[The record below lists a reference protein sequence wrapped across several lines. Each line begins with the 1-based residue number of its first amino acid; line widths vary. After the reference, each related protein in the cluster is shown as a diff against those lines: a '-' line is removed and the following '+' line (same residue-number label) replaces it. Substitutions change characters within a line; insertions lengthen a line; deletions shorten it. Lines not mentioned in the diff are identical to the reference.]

1 MKENWIINRIGLVD
15 FWYYDDQEFTF
26 INGRMLLRGS
36 NGSGKSVTMQSVV
49 PLLLDGNMRPERLD
63 PFGSR
68 DRKMSNYLLEEG
80 DGREERTGY
89 LYMEFKKQGLEV
101 FHTIG
106 MGIRAKRG
114 KNLDSWYFYISD
126 GRRINRDFP
135 LYKESDGKITLSRK
149 ELEFKLGTGGRVIPT
164 QQEYMEY
171 VNRQIF
177 GFETPEE
184 YKELIDLLIQLRTP
198 KLSKDFKPSIINE
211 ILSDSLQPLS
221 EDDLRP
227 MSEAIENMDTL
238 SSNLSNK
245 TSSLQAAEKINKQY
259 NKYNEYVLKEKA
271 KQYLTSVEEHKKI
284 NKEIAKAKEKLLSSA
299 KQKNIEEEKKIKLE
313 QEKTVLEGEREALN
327 SSDAVSLKQREADV
341 FMRMEESRKSEKHK
355 NTQLEEK
362 QEKWKEFELRFK
374 KKQNQKEELEQ
385 AIEDYLY
392 EMEGELTTVF
402 ADEHSFFAKDIKEHM
417 AEEIS
422 FDTHIFQTEKLTKQL
437 EQGTE
442 LLKSMEDCKSRKEVL
457 LQQYDQEKKVRSSM
471 ERSMTEEE
479 TKLQNMLQEQKESIY
494 GWNRGN
500 KELRL
505 TEETLQKINRFLER
519 FDNSSDYFEVK
530 QWVSEDYFVCKDS
543 LRTLENKQK
552 EEVANEQE
560 KLDVITVE
568 LNNWRTQ
575 KDPEPERSL
584 AVKKNREKLEEKKIP
599 YYRFYEAIDFD
610 GTLAMD
616 KANGL
621 EEALLEMGLL
631 DSLIIDKQYKQQV
644 LTLDPGTCDK
654 YIFTDGHYQGKNLSD
669 LLAVSEGMND
679 IFGNQQILAVLG
691 SIGIEENEN
700 TFIQEDGTYGLGIL
714 RGTITGEYKARY
726 IGVQARIRY
735 REEQIA
741 LLEEQVRLQEEY
753 LNQLRNQLEQTKQR
767 LNQLEEEHKNLP
779 EGGLLRE
786 QINQI
791 EEKRQQLSGQ
801 TDKLNTMEALLAEQT
816 EQIRL
821 LLEQASEIAENIYM
835 DCRLNVFLSGLEEI
849 RVYYK
854 QLLKLRTEHI
864 KYLQTLAALNDAKER
879 MLEADADM
887 EEIRYELSQIRNR
900 LQKEEMELS
909 SIKEQLKLTNYEEI
923 KEKLDY
929 CMVRLKDIPK
939 ELEECIR
946 TAANCDND
954 WKNSQE
960 FLEHSEP
967 EQMYLTKKTT
977 LLKENLKKELSLG
990 YTQYTELR
998 SEEVANW
1005 EMRVEQMHTVL
1016 VTGSSKEEN
1025 KDSLSSKMNQV
1036 FYENRGYLLDFN
1048 PTFQNV
1054 FEEDYQE
1061 EFPTI
1066 YPKRLEITGRYR
1078 GESIK
1083 LGKLIAYLQEEIE
1096 DVNNLIKNGD
1106 KELFEDILANTIGRK
1121 IRSKINTSMAWVDKM
1136 NELMESMNTS
1146 SGLKLSLRWR
1156 SKTAEIEDQLDT
1168 KELVDLLKKD
1178 ARLMNEQEFE
1188 KLSVHFRS
1196 KVAQARRNTKESTQS
1211 ISFFAIMK
1219 DTLDY
1224 RKWFEFQL
1232 FFQKSGETKKELT
1245 NSMFGT
1251 FSGGEKAMSMYVPLF
1266 SAVVAKYQGARE
1278 DAPRIVSLDEA
1289 FAGVDN
1295 RNIRDMFRLMSEF
1308 EFNFII
1314 NSQVLWGDCDT
1325 LDGLAIYQLYRLNNQ
1340 KFVTVMSF
1348 IWNGSERKSVTEI
1361 QN

>member
-1 MKENWIINRIGLVD
+1 MKENWVINRIGLVD

-68 DRKMSNYLLEEG
+68 DRKMSNYLLEDG

-89 LYMEFKKQGLEV
+89 LYMELKKEGVEV

-106 MGIRAKRG
+106 MGIRARRG
-114 KNLDSWYFYISD
+114 KNLESWYFYISD

-135 LYKESDGKITLSRK
+135 LYKETDGKITLSRK
-149 ELEFKLGTGGRVIPT
+149 ELEFKLASGGRVIAT

-177 GFETPEE
+177 GFESVDE

-238 SSNLSNK
+238 ASNLSNK
-245 TSSLQAAEKINKQY
+245 ASSLQAAEKINKQY
-259 NKYNEYVLKEKA
+259 NKYNDYILKEKTE
-271 KQYLTSVEEHKKI
+271 QYLFAVEAQKKI
-284 NKEIAKAKEKLLSSA
+284 NKEIAKAKDRLLSSA
-299 KQKNIEEEKKIKLE
+299 KQKSIEEEKKIKLE
-313 QEKTVLEGEREALN
+313 QEQTVLESEREALN

-341 FMRMEESRKSEKHK
+341 SQRIEESRQSEKHK
-355 NTQLEEK
+355 YKQLEEK
-362 QEKWKEFELRFK
+362 QDRWNDFKIRLKKE
-374 KKQNQKEELEQ
+374 QDQKEQMEQ
-385 AIEDYLY
+385 TIEDKLT
-392 EMEGELTTVF
+392 EMEEELTIVF
-402 ADEHSFFAKDIKEHM
+402 SDEHSFFAKDIKENM
-417 AEEIS
+417 TKEIS
-422 FDTHIFQTEKLTKQL
+422 FKTHIYQTEKLTQQL

-442 LLKSMEDCKSRKEVL
+442 LLKSMEDYKGRKEIL
-457 LQQYDQEKKVRSSM
+457 LQQYDQEKRVRSSI
-471 ERSMTEEE
+471 ERAITEEE
-479 TKLQNMLQEQKESIY
+479 NDLQNMLQEQKESIY
-494 GWNRGN
+494 AWNRGN
-500 KELRL
+500 QELIL
-505 TEETLQKINRFLER
+505 TEEILQKINRFLER
-519 FDNSSDYFEVK
+519 FDSSSDYFEVK
-530 QWVSEDYFVCKDS
+530 KWVSESYFGCKDS
-543 LRTLENKQK
+543 LRTAQNNQK
-552 EEVANEQE
+552 EEIAKEQE
-560 KLDVITVE
+560 TLDALAVE
-568 LNNWRTQ
+568 LNEWKNQ
-575 KDPEPERSL
+575 KDPEPEVSA

-599 YYRFYEAIDFD
+599 YYRFYEAVDFD
-610 GTLAMD
+610 GTLAAD
-616 KANGL
+616 KADCM

-631 DSLIIDKQYKQQV
+631 DALIIDKEYKQQV

-654 YIFTDGHYQGKNLSD
+654 YIFTDGKYQGKNLTELLTVSD
-669 LLAVSEGMND
+669 GMND
-679 IFGNQQILAVLG
+679 IFGNQKILAVLG
-691 SIGIEENEN
+691 SVGTEENES
-700 TFIQEDGTYGLGIL
+700 TYIREDGSYGLGIL

-726 IGVQARIRY
+726 IGVQAKIRY
-735 REEQIA
+735 REEQIK
-741 LLEEQVRLQEEY
+741 LLEEQVIQQNACLVILRNELEHTEERM
-753 LNQLRNQLEQTKQR
+753 NQLD
-767 LNQLEEEHKNLP
+767 EEHKKLP
-779 EGGLLRE
+779 EGGLLRDKVK
-786 QINQI
+786 QI
-791 EEKRQQLSGQ
+791 EDKRTQLKSQ
-801 TDKLNTMEALLAEQT
+801 TEKLNSMELQLAEQT
-816 EQIRL
+816 EQIRF
-821 LLEQASEIAENIYM
+821 LLEQASEIAETIYI
-835 DCRLNVFLSGLEEI
+835 DCRLNLFLTGLEDMKA
-849 RVYYK
+849 YYK
-854 QLLKLRTEHI
+854 QVLQLKTEHI
-864 KYLQTLAALNDAKER
+864 KYLQTLEALKNASEC
-879 MLEADADM
+879 MLEADEDM
-887 EEIRYELSQIRNR
+887 EQIRYELSQIRNR

-909 SIKEQLKLTNYEEI
+909 SIREQLKLTNYEEI
-923 KEKLDY
+923 KEKLNY
-929 CMVRLKDIPK
+929 CMRRLKNIPK
-939 ELEECIR
+939 EMEESIR
-946 TAANCDND
+946 TAANCEND

-960 FLEHSEP
+960 FLERSEP
-967 EQMYLTKKTT
+967 EQVLLTKKTA
-977 LLKENLKKELSLG
+977 LLKENLKKELALG
-990 YTQYTELR
+990 YTQYAELKNDD
-998 SEEVANW
+998 EANW
-1005 EMRVEQMHTVL
+1005 EMRIEQMHTVL
-1016 VTGSSKEEN
+1016 ATGNSRDEN

-1054 FEEDYQE
+1054 FEEDYRE
-1061 EFPTI
+1061 EFPSI

-1078 GESIK
+1078 GENIK
-1083 LGKLIAYLQEEIE
+1083 LGKLIVYLQEEI
-1096 DVNNLIKNGD
+1096 DDINNLIKNGD

-1121 IRSKINTSMAWVDKM
+1121 IRSKINTSMAWVDNM

-1146 SGLKLSLRWR
+1146 SGLKLSLKWR

-1168 KELVDLLKKD
+1168 KELVELLKKD

-1188 KLSVHFRS
+1188 KLSIHFRS
-1196 KVAQARRNTKESTQS
+1196 KVAQARRNTKESTQP
-1211 ISFFAIMK
+1211 ISFFAIMR

-1232 FFQKSGETKKELT
+1232 FFQKSGEVKKELT

-1266 SAVVAKYQGARE
+1266 SAVVAKYQGARA

-1308 EFNFII
+1308 QFNFII

-1348 IWNGSERKSVTEI
+1348 IWNGSERKSVMEI
-1361 QN
+1361 RN